1 MALLSRYDPGFYSE
15 EQYQL
20 EKRIVRHSLF
30 VSGSFV
36 VILWLVR
43 LFEYEFQLDFSP
55 WGILP
60 LTLNGSWGIICS
72 PLIHANFE
80 HLAANS
86 LPLFILAF
94 SLFFFYRN
102 SSYFIFILI
111 YLFSGFFVWLFG
123 RDAIHIG
130 ASGVIYGLAGFLF
143 MSGIISFN
151 VRLLT
156 VSLIVALIYGGMFW
170 GIFPIK
176 PGISW
181 ESHLWGGISGFG
193 LALLFRKTAPPNQRD
208 QEEETDNDWVEADQ
222 FQPENES
229 AEDNN

>member
-1 MALLSRYDPGFYSE
+1 
-15 EQYQL
+15 
-20 EKRIVRHSLF
+20 
-30 VSGSFV
+30 
-36 VILWLVR
+36 
-43 LFEYEFQLDFSP
+43 
-55 WGILP
+55 
-60 LTLNGSWGIICS
+60 
-72 PLIHANFE
+72 
-80 HLAANS
+80 
-86 LPLFILAF
+86 
-94 SLFFFYRN
+94 
-102 SSYFIFILI
+102 
-111 YLFSGFFVWLFG
+111 
-123 RDAIHIG
+123 
-130 ASGVIYGLAGFLF
+130 